1 MPGII
6 LYGPPAA
13 GKDTITTELEKLDRR
28 YQAFAR
34 LKSGSGRTR
43 GYRITT
49 DAAIAELREEGGVI
63 WENSRYGAI
72 YVVDRPGLTQSL
84 EGGVPVVH
92 LGQVEAVSRIT
103 ELIPDRW
110 LVVSLW
116 CPRDVAE
123 ERITARGSTDLAER
137 LHAWDATDPLVSADL
152 AINTAKVAPEKAAQL
167 IDAEARRVV
176 DL

>member
-1 MPGII
+1 MPGIV

-34 LKSGSGRTR
+34 LKSGGGRTR

-49 DAAIAELREEGGVI
+49 DAAIAELREGGDAI
-63 WENSRYGAI
+63 WENSRYGAT
-72 YVVDRPGLTQSL
+72 YVVDRPGLAQSL
-84 EGGVPVVH
+84 EEGIPVVH

-103 ELIPDRW
+103 ESIPDRW

-123 ERITARGSTDLAER
+123 ERIVARGSTDLAER
-137 LHAWDATDPLVSADL
+137 LYAWDATGPLVGADL
-152 AINTAKVAPEKAAQL
+152 AINTAKVSPEQAAQL
-167 IDAEARRVV
+167 IDTEVRRVA